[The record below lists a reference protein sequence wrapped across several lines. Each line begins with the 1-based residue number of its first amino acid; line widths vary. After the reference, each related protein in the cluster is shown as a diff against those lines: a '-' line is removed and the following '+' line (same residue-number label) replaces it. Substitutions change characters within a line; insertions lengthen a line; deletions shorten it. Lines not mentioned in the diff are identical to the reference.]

1 MFAATILSVTLQSF
15 ATQGIDPSLASRFFQ
30 EAEWASKDDNGKLW
44 GKKLYGPTLLVDR
57 YNGDAI
63 GNQPDKD
70 GNLKAHGG
78 VFVGKV
84 PNSFAAANTA
94 KEWAGVKWS
103 VILWPLPTTT
113 TARTSLIMHESWHR
127 IQDDI
132 GLKSTMNDND
142 HLDSKDG
149 RTWLLL
155 EYRALAKA
163 LPALGDERK
172 NALQDALTFRQYR
185 RRFFP
190 SAAAT
195 EDRMEVHE
203 GLAEYTGLTC
213 SGMSNEEARFF
224 LASRLKLNAH
234 KDSLTY
240 SFAYETGAAYGL
252 MLDQY
257 SETWRKGL
265 TTSSSLSSML
275 AKLAK
280 VGTGKP
286 TPQEAL
292 NRAKAYDGEAIIKAE
307 ITREVNRKKKET
319 EYRRLLVDGPRI
331 HVPFGGNFSFNPNSV
346 FPIKGIGIVYT
357 GCKLTGDWG
366 TLQVDGP
373 VLISPDYQDAWITAG
388 PASDPTKGQSWK
400 LMLSKNWKIVTGR
413 HSGDFDL
420 VKGT

>member
-1 MFAATILSVTLQSF
+1 MFVATILSIAFHSF
-15 ATQGIDPSLASRFFQ
+15 SNEGIDLTLAARYFQ
-30 EAEWASKDDNGKLW
+30 EAEWASNDNNTKLW
-44 GKKLYGPTLLVDR
+44 GKRLYGPILFVDR
-57 YNGDAI
+57 NTGEAV

-70 GNLKAHGG
+70 GNLKPQGHL
-78 VFVGKV
+78 FIGKV
-84 PNSFAAANTA
+84 PPSFAAANTA

-149 RTWLLL
+149 RTWLLM

-163 LPALGDERK
+163 LPAWGNERK
-172 NALQDALTFRQYR
+172 IALQDALTFRQYR
-185 RRFFP
+185 RSFFP
-190 SAAAT
+190 TSVAS

-203 GLAEYTGLTC
+203 GLAEYTGLSC
-213 SGMSNEEARFF
+213 SGMNNEEARFF
-224 LASRLKLNAH
+224 LAGRLKVNAL
-234 KDSLTY
+234 KESLTY

-265 TTSSSLSSML
+265 TTSSSLSATL

-280 VGTGKP
+280 LTVTKP
-286 TPQEAL
+286 SSQEAL
-292 NRAKAYDGEAIIKAE
+292 NRAKAYDGEVLIKAE
-307 ITREVNRKKKET
+307 ITRELNRKKKEA

-331 HVPFGGNFSFNPNSV
+331 HVPFGGNFSFDPNSV
-346 FPIKGIGIVYT
+346 FPIKGIGTVYI
-357 GCKLTGDWG
+357 GCKLTGEWG
-366 TLQVDGP
+366 TIQVDGP
-373 VLISPDYQDAWITAG
+373 TLISPDYQDAWVTAG
-388 PASDPTKGQSWK
+388 PTSDPSAKQTWK
-400 LMLSKNWKIVTGR
+400 LTLNKGWKMVPGKR
-413 HSGDFDL
+413 PGDFDIF
-420 VKGT
+420 KSP